1 MALQH
6 DQDQGLFSY
15 LEDKKATKLWLRLRW
30 EPLIGTK
37 LKAEVDIRVSY
48 PK

>member
-15 LEDKKATKLWLRLRW
+15 LEDKKATKSMA
-30 EPLIGTK
+30 PLALGAFDRDQTQGG
-37 LKAEVDIRVSY
+37 S
-48 PK
+48 